1 MCKKNYLRYG
11 LDWVYKFFFAVQS
24 VCIYAS
30 LLCIIFTVLM
40 RELFTVSIV
49 WGYEIACWF
58 VIILVYIAIPANLHT
73 KSDIKVDVVYN
84 YSPKVVQRILS
95 VLHFGIEIAVLIM
108 MATGFKT
115 WLTMVGHGHL
125 AASGLTNTMYYGVIG
140 VGIIFGLIEMFC
152 EVIDL
157 FVKKDPNAAPQVR
170 EKTVLEMLE
179 EDRVARLKAEQEAQ
193 ANAEADQQNST
204 DENKEGEK

>member
-1 MCKKNYLRYG
+1 MFKKNYLRVG
-11 LDWVYKFFFAVQS
+11 LDWVYKLFFGVQT

-30 LLCIIFTVLM
+30 LLTIVATVLAREIFTYN
-40 RELFTVSIV
+40 IV

-58 VIILVYIAIPANLHT
+58 VIILVYIAVPANLY
-73 KSDIKVDVVYN
+73 KKNDIKVDVLYN
-84 YSPKVVQRILS
+84 ISPKVIKTALS
-95 VLHFGIEIAVLIM
+95 VLHFCIEFAVLIM

-140 VGIIFGLIEMFC
+140 VGVILGLIEMVC
-152 EVIDL
+152 ELVDL

-170 EKTVLEMLE
+170 EKTILEMLE
-179 EDRVARLKAEQEAQ
+179 EDRVAKL
-193 ANAEADQQNST
+193 NAEAEGAGT
-204 DENKEGEK
+204 KEEEK